1 MHATLRRRSL
11 LGTGSLALL
20 LAGCGFE
27 LRKPPSFAFQS
38 IYLAVPPMSQL
49 GLELQRALAASGSVS
64 LVADP
69 RQVERA
75 DLVFELLQE
84 LREKVVLGR
93 TSTGAVREYQLRV
106 RLRFKVRNRQG
117 IERIPDTEMVQ
128 QRDISYSESSAL
140 AKEAEEDLLYRNMQ
154 SDLVRQILRRLAAL
168 RDI

>member
-1 MHATLRRRSL
+1 MRAALRRRSL

-27 LRKPPSFAFQS
+27 LRKPPSFAFAS

-49 GLELQRALAASGSVS
+49 GLELQRALAASGGVS
-64 LVADP
+64 LIADQ

-93 TSTGAVREYQLRV
+93 TSTGAVREYQLRI

-117 IERIPDTEMVQ
+117 IERIPDTELVQ
-128 QRDISYSESSAL
+128 QRDISYSESFAL

-154 SDLVRQILRRLAAL
+154 TDLVRQILRRLAAL

>member
-1 MHATLRRRSL
+1 MTRLLRRRSL
-11 LGTGSLALL
+11 LGTGSLAVL

-38 IYLAVPPMSQL
+38 IYLLVPPMSQL
-49 GLELQRALAASGSVS
+49 GLELQRSLAATGSVQ
-64 LVADP
+64 LITDQ
-69 RQVERA
+69 RQIERA
-75 DLVFELLQE
+75 DLVLELLQE

-93 TSTGAVREYQLRV
+93 TSTGAVREYQLRL
-106 RLRFKVRNRQG
+106 RLRFRVRNRQG

-128 QRDISYSESSAL
+128 QRDISYSESAAL

-168 RDI
+168 REI

>member
-1 MHATLRRRSL
+1 MPSLLRRRSL

-38 IYLAVPPMSQL
+38 IYLLVPPMSQL
-49 GLELQRALAASGSVS
+49 GLELQRSLAATGAVQ
-64 LVADP
+64 LITDQ
-69 RQVERA
+69 RQIERA
-75 DLVFELLQE
+75 DLVLELLQE

-93 TSTGAVREYQLRV
+93 TSTGAVREYQLRL
-106 RLRFKVRNRQG
+106 RLRFRVRNRQG

-128 QRDISYSESSAL
+128 QRDISYSESAAL

-168 RDI
+168 REI

>member
-1 MHATLRRRSL
+1 MRATLRRRSL

-49 GLELQRALAASGSVS
+49 GLELQRALAASGGVS
-64 LVADP
+64 LVTDQ

-75 DLVFELLQE
+75 DLVFDLLQE

-93 TSTGAVREYQLRV
+93 TSTGAVREYQLRI

-117 IERIPDTEMVQ
+117 IERIPDTELVQ
-128 QRDISYSESSAL
+128 QRDISYSESFAL

>member
-1 MHATLRRRSL
+1 MRATLRRRSL

-49 GLELQRALAASGSVS
+49 GLELQRALTAAGGVS
-64 LVADP
+64 LVTDQ

-93 TSTGAVREYQLRV
+93 TSTGAVREYQLRI

-168 RDI
+168 REI

>member
-49 GLELQRALAASGSVS
+49 GLELQRALMAAGGVS
-64 LVADP
+64 LVTDQ

-93 TSTGAVREYQLRV
+93 TSTGAVREYQLRI

-117 IERIPDTEMVQ
+117 IERIPDTELVQ

>member
-1 MHATLRRRSL
+1 MRAALRHRSL

-27 LRKPPSFAFQS
+27 LRKPPSFAFAS

-49 GLELQRALAASGSVS
+49 GLELQRALAASGGVS
-64 LVADP
+64 LVTDQ

-93 TSTGAVREYQLRV
+93 TSTGAVREYQLRI

-117 IERIPDTEMVQ
+117 IERIPDTELVQ
-128 QRDISYSESSAL
+128 QRDISYSESFAL

-154 SDLVRQILRRLAAL
+154 TDLVRQILRRLAAL

>member
-1 MHATLRRRSL
+1 MRATLRRRSL

-38 IYLAVPPMSQL
+38 IYLAVPPISQL
-49 GLELQRALAASGSVS
+49 GLELQRALAAAGGVS
-64 LVADP
+64 LVTDQ

-93 TSTGAVREYQLRV
+93 TSTGAVREYQLRI

-117 IERIPDTEMVQ
+117 IERIPDTELVQ
-128 QRDISYSESSAL
+128 QRDISYSESFAL

>member
-1 MHATLRRRSL
+1 MPSLLRRRSL
-11 LGTGSLALL
+11 LGTGSLAVL

-38 IYLAVPPMSQL
+38 IYLLVPPMSQL
-49 GLELQRALAASGSVS
+49 GLELQRSLAATGSVQ
-64 LVADP
+64 LITDQ
-69 RQVERA
+69 RQIERA
-75 DLVFELLQE
+75 DLVLELLQE

-93 TSTGAVREYQLRV
+93 TSTGAVREYQLRL
-106 RLRFKVRNRQG
+106 RLRFRVRNRQG

-128 QRDISYSESSAL
+128 QRDISYSESAAL

-168 RDI
+168 REI

>member
-1 MHATLRRRSL
+1 MRATLRRRSL
-11 LGTGSLALL
+11 LGTGSLVLL

-27 LRKPPSFAFQS
+27 LRKPPSFAFAS

-49 GLELQRALAASGSVS
+49 GLELQRALAASGGVS
-64 LVADP
+64 LVTDQ

-93 TSTGAVREYQLRV
+93 TSTGAVREYQLRI

-117 IERIPDTEMVQ
+117 IERIPDTELVQ
-128 QRDISYSESSAL
+128 QRDISYSESFAL

>member
-49 GLELQRALAASGSVS
+49 GLELQRALAAYGGVS
-64 LVADP
+64 LVTDQ

-93 TSTGAVREYQLRV
+93 TSTGAVREYQLRI

-117 IERIPDTEMVQ
+117 IERIPDTELVQ
-128 QRDISYSESSAL
+128 QRDISYSESFAL
-140 AKEAEEDLLYRNMQ
+140 AKETEEDLLYRNMQ

>member
-1 MHATLRRRSL
+1 MHTALRRRSL

-20 LAGCGFE
+20 LAGCGFQ

-38 IYLAVPPMSQL
+38 IYLAIPPMSPL
-49 GLELQRALAASGSVS
+49 GMELQRALAAAGT
-64 LVADP
+64 LTLITDQ

-75 DLVFELLQE
+75 DLVLELLQE

-93 TSTGAVREYQLRV
+93 TSTGAVREYQLRLRV
-106 RLRFKVRNRQG
+106 RFRVRNRQG
-117 IERIPDTEMVQ
+117 IERIPDAEMLQ
-128 QRDISYSESSAL
+128 QRDISYSESAAL

-168 RDI
+168 SEI

>member
-1 MHATLRRRSL
+1 MRATLRRRSL

-38 IYLAVPPMSQL
+38 IYLAVPPLSQL
-49 GLELQRALAASGSVS
+49 GLELQRALAASGTVS
-64 LVADP
+64 LITDQ

-168 RDI
+168 REI

>member
-1 MHATLRRRSL
+1 MRAALRRRSL
-11 LGTGSLALL
+11 LGTGSLAML

-49 GLELQRALAASGSVS
+49 GLELQRALAAYGGVS
-64 LVADP
+64 LVTDQ

-93 TSTGAVREYQLRV
+93 TSTGAVREYQLRI

>member
-1 MHATLRRRSL
+1 MHSLLRRRSL
-11 LGTGSLALL
+11 LGTGSLAVL

-38 IYLAVPPMSQL
+38 IYLLVPPMSQL
-49 GLELQRALAASGSVS
+49 GLELQRSLAATGSVQ
-64 LVADP
+64 LITDQ
-69 RQVERA
+69 RQIERA
-75 DLVFELLQE
+75 DLVLEVLQE

-93 TSTGAVREYQLRV
+93 TSTGAVREYQLRL
-106 RLRFKVRNRQG
+106 RLRFRVRNRQG

-128 QRDISYSESSAL
+128 QRDMSYSESAAL

-168 RDI
+168 REI

>member
-49 GLELQRALAASGSVS
+49 GLELQRALAAYGGVS
-64 LVADP
+64 LVTDQ

-75 DLVFELLQE
+75 DLVFDLLQE

-93 TSTGAVREYQLRV
+93 TSTGAVREYQLRI

-117 IERIPDTEMVQ
+117 IERIPDTELVQ
-128 QRDISYSESSAL
+128 QRDISYSESFAL
-140 AKEAEEDLLYRNMQ
+140 AKETEEDLLYRNMQ

>member
-49 GLELQRALAASGSVS
+49 GLELQRALAAAGGVS
-64 LVADP
+64 LVTDQ

-93 TSTGAVREYQLRV
+93 TSTGAVREYQLRI

>member
-1 MHATLRRRSL
+1 MRAALRRRSL

-27 LRKPPSFAFQS
+27 LRKPPSFAFAS

-49 GLELQRALAASGSVS
+49 GLELQRALAASGGVS
-64 LVADP
+64 LVTDQ

-93 TSTGAVREYQLRV
+93 TSTGAVREYQLRI

-117 IERIPDTEMVQ
+117 
-128 QRDISYSESSAL
+128 
-140 AKEAEEDLLYRNMQ
+140 
-154 SDLVRQILRRLAAL
+154 
-168 RDI
+168 

>member
-1 MHATLRRRSL
+1 MRAALRRRSL
-11 LGTGSLALL
+11 LGTGSLAML

-27 LRKPPSFAFQS
+27 LRKPPSFAFAS

-49 GLELQRALAASGSVS
+49 GLELQRALAASGGVS
-64 LVADP
+64 LIADQ

-93 TSTGAVREYQLRV
+93 TSTGAVREYQLRI

-117 IERIPDTEMVQ
+117 IERIPDTELVQ
-128 QRDISYSESSAL
+128 QRDISYSESFAL
-140 AKEAEEDLLYRNMQ
+140 AKEAEEDLLYRDMQ

>member
-1 MHATLRRRSL
+1 MPARLPRRALLR
-11 LGTGSLALL
+11 TAPLALL

-27 LRKPPSFAFQS
+27 LRKPPSFAFES
-38 IYLAVPPMSQL
+38 IYLAVPPMSPL

-64 LVADP
+64 LVTDP

-168 RDI
+168 REI

>member
-49 GLELQRALAASGSVS
+49 GLELQRALMAAGGVS
-64 LVADP
+64 LVTDQ

-75 DLVFELLQE
+75 DLVFDLLQE

-93 TSTGAVREYQLRV
+93 TSTGAVREYQLRI

>member
-49 GLELQRALAASGSVS
+49 VLEFQRALAAYGGVS
-64 LVADP
+64 LVTDQ

-75 DLVFELLQE
+75 DLVFDLLQE

-93 TSTGAVREYQLRV
+93 TSTGAVREYQLRI

-128 QRDISYSESSAL
+128 QRDISYSESFAL

-154 SDLVRQILRRLAAL
+154 TDLVRQILRRLAAL

>member
-1 MHATLRRRSL
+1 MRATLRRRSL

-27 LRKPPSFAFQS
+27 LRKPPSFAFAS

-49 GLELQRALAASGSVS
+49 GLELQRALAASGGVS
-64 LVADP
+64 LVTDQ

-75 DLVFELLQE
+75 DLVFELSQE
-84 LREKVVLGR
+84 MREKVVLGR
-93 TSTGAVREYQLRV
+93 TSTGAVREYQLRI

>member
-49 GLELQRALAASGSVS
+49 GLELQRALAAYGGVS
-64 LVADP
+64 LVTDQ

-75 DLVFELLQE
+75 DLVFDLLQE

-93 TSTGAVREYQLRV
+93 TSTGAVREYQLRI

>member
-1 MHATLRRRSL
+1 MRAALRRRSL
-11 LGTGSLALL
+11 LGTGSLAML

-27 LRKPPSFAFQS
+27 LRKPPSFAFAS

-49 GLELQRALAASGSVS
+49 GLELPRALAASGGVS
-64 LVADP
+64 LVTDQ

-93 TSTGAVREYQLRV
+93 TSTGAVREYQLRI

-117 IERIPDTEMVQ
+117 IERIPDTELVQ
-128 QRDISYSESSAL
+128 QRDISYSESFAL

-154 SDLVRQILRRLAAL
+154 TDLVRQILRRLAAL

>member
-1 MHATLRRRSL
+1 MRATLRRRSL

>member
-1 MHATLRRRSL
+1 MRATLRRRSL

-49 GLELQRALAASGSVS
+49 GLELQRAMAAAGGVS
-64 LVADP
+64 LITDQ

-93 TSTGAVREYQLRV
+93 TSTGAVREYQLRI

-128 QRDISYSESSAL
+128 QRDISYSESAAL

>member
-1 MHATLRRRSL
+1 MRAALRRRSL

-27 LRKPPSFAFQS
+27 LRKPPSFAFAS

-49 GLELQRALAASGSVS
+49 GLELQRALAASGGVS
-64 LVADP
+64 LVTDQ

-93 TSTGAVREYQLRV
+93 TSTGAVREYQLRI

-117 IERIPDTEMVQ
+117 IERIPDTELVQ
-128 QRDISYSESSAL
+128 QRDISYSESFAL

>member
-1 MHATLRRRSL
+1 MHSLLRRRSL
-11 LGTGSLALL
+11 LGTGSLAVL

-38 IYLAVPPMSQL
+38 IYLLVPPMSQL
-49 GLELQRALAASGSVS
+49 GLELQRSLAATGSVQ
-64 LVADP
+64 LITDQ
-69 RQVERA
+69 RQIERA
-75 DLVFELLQE
+75 DLVLEVLQE

-93 TSTGAVREYQLRV
+93 TSTGAVREYQLRL
-106 RLRFKVRNRQG
+106 RLRFRVRNRQG

-128 QRDISYSESSAL
+128 QRDISYSESAAL

-168 RDI
+168 REI

>member
-1 MHATLRRRSL
+1 MRATLRRRSL

-49 GLELQRALAASGSVS
+49 GLELQRALAASGGVS
-64 LVADP
+64 LVTDQ

-75 DLVFELLQE
+75 DLVFDLLQE

-93 TSTGAVREYQLRV
+93 TSTGAVREYQLRI

-117 IERIPDTEMVQ
+117 IERIPDTELVQ

>member
-1 MHATLRRRSL
+1 MGATLRRRSL

-49 GLELQRALAASGSVS
+49 GLELQRALMAAGGVS
-64 LVADP
+64 LVTDQ

-93 TSTGAVREYQLRV
+93 TSTGAVREYQLRI

>member
-49 GLELQRALAASGSVS
+49 GLELQRALAAYGGVS
-64 LVADP
+64 LVTDQ

-75 DLVFELLQE
+75 DLVFDLLQE

-93 TSTGAVREYQLRV
+93 PSTGAVREYQLRI

-117 IERIPDTEMVQ
+117 IERIPDTELVQ
-128 QRDISYSESSAL
+128 QRDISYSESFAL
-140 AKEAEEDLLYRNMQ
+140 AKETEEDLLYRNMQ

>member
-1 MHATLRRRSL
+1 MGVWLRRRSL

-27 LRKPPSFAFQS
+27 LRKTPSFAFQS
-38 IYLAVPPMSQL
+38 IFLAVSPHSLL
-49 GLELQRALAASGSVS
+49 GAELQRMLSAQPAVT
-64 LVADP
+64 LVTDQ

-93 TSTGAVREYQLRV
+93 TSTGAVREYQLRL
-106 RLRFKVRNRQG
+106 RLRFRVRNRQG

-128 QRDISYSESSAL
+128 QRDVSYSESSAL
-140 AKEAEEDLLYRNMQ
+140 AKESEEDLLYRNMQ
-154 SDLVRQILRRLAAL
+154 TDLVRQILRRLAAL
-168 RDI
+168 REI

>member
-1 MHATLRRRSL
+1 MRAALRRRSL
-11 LGTGSLALL
+11 LGTGSLAML

-27 LRKPPSFAFQS
+27 LRKPPSFAFAS

-49 GLELQRALAASGSVS
+49 GLELQRALAASGGVS
-64 LVADP
+64 LVTDQ

-93 TSTGAVREYQLRV
+93 TSTGAVREYQLRI

-117 IERIPDTEMVQ
+117 IERIPDTELVQ
-128 QRDISYSESSAL
+128 QRDISYSESFAL

-154 SDLVRQILRRLAAL
+154 TDLVRQILRRLAAL

>member
-1 MHATLRRRSL
+1 MRAALRRRSL
-11 LGTGSLALL
+11 LGTGSLAML

-27 LRKPPSFAFQS
+27 LRKPPSFAFAS

-49 GLELQRALAASGSVS
+49 DLELQRALAASGGVS
-64 LVADP
+64 LITDQ

-93 TSTGAVREYQLRV
+93 TSTGAVREYQLRI

-117 IERIPDTEMVQ
+117 IERIPDTELVQ
-128 QRDISYSESSAL
+128 QRDISYSESFAL
-140 AKEAEEDLLYRNMQ
+140 AKEDEEDLLYRNMQ

>member
-49 GLELQRALAASGSVS
+49 GLELQRALAAYGGVS
-64 LVADP
+64 LVTDQ

-75 DLVFELLQE
+75 DLVFDLLQE

-93 TSTGAVREYQLRV
+93 TSTGAVREYQLRI

-117 IERIPDTEMVQ
+117 IERIPDTELVQ
-128 QRDISYSESSAL
+128 QRDISYSESFAL

>member
-1 MHATLRRRSL
+1 MRATLRRRSL

-49 GLELQRALAASGSVS
+49 GLELQRALAAYGGVS
-64 LVADP
+64 LVTDQ

-75 DLVFELLQE
+75 DLVFDLLQE

-93 TSTGAVREYQLRV
+93 TSTGAVREYQLRI

-117 IERIPDTEMVQ
+117 IERIPDTELVQ
-128 QRDISYSESSAL
+128 QRDISYSESFAL
-140 AKEAEEDLLYRNMQ
+140 AKETEEDLLYRNMQ

>member
-1 MHATLRRRSL
+1 MRAALRRRSL

-27 LRKPPSFAFQS
+27 LRKPPSFAFAS

-49 GLELQRALAASGSVS
+49 GLELQRALAASGGVS
-64 LVADP
+64 LVTDQ

-93 TSTGAVREYQLRV
+93 TSTGAVREYQLRI

-117 IERIPDTEMVQ
+117 IERIPDTELVQ
-128 QRDISYSESSAL
+128 QRDISYSESFAL

-154 SDLVRQILRRLAAL
+154 TDLVRQILRRLAAL